1 MFKYQGSRN
10 LSPHLAN
17 NVNSLYNGI
26 VTDASVIPRHLGTA
40 DERAKLM
47 PDLVESILRCYW
59 YCKILALYLIRVTK
73 HEDRDCSYAIML
85 KDQRIF
91 SPRDRVG
98 NACKEIRLFLE
109 QQRDVL

>member
-47 PDLVESILRCYW
+47 PDLS
-59 YCKILALYLIRVTK
+59 
-73 HEDRDCSYAIML
+73 
-85 KDQRIF
+85 
-91 SPRDRVG
+91 
-98 NACKEIRLFLE
+98 
-109 QQRDVL
+109 

>member
-47 PDLVESILRCYW
+47 PDLSRKYFTVL
-59 YCKILALYLIRVTK
+59 LVLQNFGT
-73 HEDRDCSYAIML
+73 
-85 KDQRIF
+85 IF
-91 SPRDRVG
+91 
-98 NACKEIRLFLE
+98 N
-109 QQRDVL
+109 